1 MRVRKLLIVTGLA
14 LGAVGAVALALPDY
28 RWRSVVA
35 AREISGQLEDV
46 SWADLMDIERPNSGF
61 QLRKLASSGNPYASV
76 QDPETSAADR
86 ARGAQVFAFHCEK
99 CHGTG
104 ASGGVGPRLVGR
116 NLRHGDSDWAM
127 YRTITGGVPGTA
139 MIGGLIERPDVWRV
153 IAYLRSLRTAGTPG
167 SPGSTTGAGGVS
179 LPVLEATAARLVQSG
194 RAPGDW
200 LLPGGSYNGERFSP
214 DAQINTGNVARLT
227 VQWIHQFASTD
238 NPNEAVPIVA
248 GNYMFTT
255 LPPSTVIAIDVR
267 TGAQLWQYTRP
278 MPADLRLCCLSSN
291 RGVAVLGQR
300 VYIATL
306 DAHLLAL
313 DAATGQLLWDRQ
325 IAEYTEGY
333 SMTSAPLPIGDS
345 VILGVAGGDHPI
357 RGFIAAY
364 DAATGAQRWRFHTVP
379 EPGEPG
385 NDTWGGDS
393 WKTGGA
399 GAWGIGAYDTELG
412 LIYWGVGNPAPDYN
426 PALRPGDNLYS
437 NCLLAI
443 DAATGKLAWHF
454 QFSPSDAH
462 DWDSIQ
468 TPALIDVPQNGTTA
482 KWLAVANR
490 NGFFYVLD
498 RTNGHF
504 VRGAPFAKQTWAIGL
519 SASGRPIHV
528 PQSDPT
534 PQGVYLYPSVSGATN
549 WWPSAYSPVTQLYY
563 ANVLERGGLF
573 FTLNPAPRVKPG
585 HMYTGGTTRNV
596 EGEPAQ
602 HFVRAIDP
610 FTAKVRWERHIASAS
625 DDPRGGLLATA
636 GGLLV
641 GSDGS
646 RIYALDA
653 TTGAELWSFDAGGH
667 ISAPPITYRSGEDQI
682 IAVIAG
688 QDLLTFKLPH
698 S

>member
-1 MRVRKLLIVTGLA
+1 MRVRRLLIVIGLV
-14 LGAVGAVALALPDY
+14 GSAVGAIALALPDY

-35 AREISGQLEDV
+35 ARAISGQLKDV
-46 SWADLMDIERPNSGF
+46 SWADLMDIERSDSGL

-76 QDPETSAADR
+76 QDPDTAAADR
-86 ARGAQVFAFHCEK
+86 TGGAQIFAFHCEK

-104 ASGGVGPRLVGR
+104 ASGGVGPRLFGR

-139 MIGGLIERPDVWRV
+139 MTGGLIERPDVWRV
-153 IAYLRSLRTAGTPG
+153 IAYLKSLRVTAASGLIPG
-167 SPGSTTGAGGVS
+167 SGAS
-179 LPVLEATAARLVQSG
+179 NPPVLDATAERLVQSG

-214 DAQINTGNVARLT
+214 DSQINVSNVARLT
-227 VQWIHQFASTD
+227 VQWIHQFASTN
-238 NPNEAVPIVA
+238 NPNEAAPIVA
-248 GNYMFTT
+248 GNYMFVT
-255 LPPSTVIAIDVR
+255 LPPSTVVALDVR
-267 TGAQLWQYTRP
+267 TGAQLWQYTRT

-300 VYIATL
+300 VFVATL

-325 IAEYTEGY
+325 IADYTEGY
-333 SMTSAPLPIGDS
+333 SMTSAPLPIGDR
-345 VILGVAGGDHPI
+345 VVLGVAGGDHPI

-364 DAATGAQRWRFHTVP
+364 DSATGAPRWRFHTVP

-399 GAWGIGAYDTELG
+399 GAWGIGAYDSELG
-412 LIYWGVGNPAPDYN
+412 LIYWGVGNAAPDYN

-437 NCLLAI
+437 NCVLAI
-443 DAATGKLAWHF
+443 DASTGKLAWHF

-462 DWDSIQ
+462 DWDSTQ
-468 TPALIDVPQNGTTA
+468 TPALIDVTQDGTTS

-504 VRGAPFAKQTWAIGL
+504 VRGAPFARQTWASGL
-519 SASGRPIHV
+519 SATGRPIRM
-528 PQSDPT
+528 PNSDPT

-549 WWPSAYSPVTQLYY
+549 WWPSAYSPATQLYY
-563 ANVLERGGLF
+563 ANVVERGGLF
-573 FTLNPAPRVKPG
+573 FTLSPAPRVKPG
-585 HMYTGGTTRNV
+585 QMYTGGTTRNI
-596 EGEPAQ
+596 EGEPSEQ
-602 HFVRAIDP
+602 FVRAIDP
-610 FTAKVRWERHIASAS
+610 LTAKVRWERHNTSES
-625 DDPRGGLLATA
+625 EEPRGGLLATA

-641 GSDGS
+641 GSDGPKL
-646 RIYALDA
+646 YALDA
-653 TTGAELWSFDAGGH
+653 ATGAQLWSFDAGGH
-667 ISAPPITYRSGEDQI
+667 ISAPPVTYRAGEEQI

-688 QDLLTFKLPH
+688 QDLLTFRLPH
-698 S
+698 